1 MAAGALVR
9 PERARVAIAAQAVSA
24 VTVRILFL
32 PAVTAGGAETPVV
45 PILDDGALV
54 RQQWPEQPVTRG
66 APGPTQSGSLR
77 LNVSDDLIVSVA
89 AGDRTVQR
97 LRADPTTNTLACLVG
112 RDPLL
117 GLGEGGPQFDRRGT
131 VDEMRNGQ
139 DGYRLHTHGA
149 RVPVQWTV
157 GTEGWGLYVHQPLG
171 AFDLTGSE
179 GRFSASTLLPLDIF
193 VVISNDPAVL
203 LREYAVITG
212 YAELP
217 ARWTFGYMQSHRT
230 LAGPDE
236 VLGVARTF
244 REKRLPCDALIY
256 LGTDRDVRRVRG

>member
-1 MAAGALVR
+1 VELTRRAVLRGAALTAGAVFR
-9 PERARVAIAAQAVSA
+9 AQRARVAIAAQAVSA

-32 PAVTAGGAETPVV
+32 PPTV
-45 PILDDGALV
+45 PGRADASISPIPDDGALV
-54 RQQWPEQPVTRG
+54 RRQWPHQPTTRG
-66 APGPTQSGSLR
+66 APRPGPSHGLR

-89 AGDRTVQR
+89 AGGRMVQQ
-97 LRADPTTNTLACLVG
+97 LRADVTTNTLTFLLG
-112 RDPLL
+112 RGPLL

-131 VDEMRNGQ
+131 ADEMRNGQ

-149 RVPVQWTV
+149 RVPVQWIV

-171 AFDLTGSE
+171 TLDLTGSE
-179 GRFSASTLLPLDIF
+179 GRFAASTLLPLDVF
-193 VVISNDPAVL
+193 VVVSNDPAVL

-244 REKRLPCDALIY
+244 REKGCPAMR
-256 LGTDRDVRRVRG
+256 

>member
-1 MAAGALVR
+1 
-9 PERARVAIAAQAVSA
+9 
-24 VTVRILFL
+24 
-32 PAVTAGGAETPVV
+32 
-45 PILDDGALV
+45 
-54 RQQWPEQPVTRG
+54 
-66 APGPTQSGSLR
+66 
-77 LNVSDDLIVSVA
+77 
-89 AGDRTVQR
+89 
-97 LRADPTTNTLACLVG
+97 
-112 RDPLL
+112 
-117 GLGEGGPQFDRRGT
+117 
-131 VDEMRNGQ
+131 MRNGQ

-149 RVPVQWTV
+149 RVPVQWIV

-230 LAGPDE
+230 LAGP
-236 VLGVARTF
+236 R
-244 REKRLPCDALIY
+244 
-256 LGTDRDVRRVRG
+256 